1 MKQWQNLTDM
11 FKDDD
16 DVSDEMIKKYKNTVL
31 GIKIPTV
38 TVFATFVGFADNGMF
53 LFKTKEQHT
62 IKLSNDTE
70 AEIFIPNPEKGLYNS
85 PKGALFF
92 QRHPKRQWKRGL
104 NGENTQI
111 FNVHIDFLPN
121 TMIGGGNSFA
131 YNWPFVLE
139 EEGTKLWSMEE
150 REAFIKER
158 IHLHSEALFA
168 TDTNEDLPPC
178 TPEECW
184 EKPTT
189 YAVKKEGGV
198 RAKSV
203 HTTKE
208 EAESA
213 LESTGKGYFLEVR
226 AGERT
231 RCAKFCQ
238 VSPWCKQYKDYLGE
252 QAK

>member
-1 MKQWQNLTDM
+1 VET
-11 FKDDD
+11 
-16 DVSDEMIKKYKNTVL
+16 VKKTPVNKL
-31 GIKIPTV
+31 KII
-38 TVFATFVGFADNGMF
+38 AIIRDWSARD
-53 LFKTKEQHT
+53 
-62 IKLSNDTE
+62 
-70 AEIFIPNPEKGLYNS
+70 AENREGYPEKQVATLD
-85 PKGALFF
+85 
-92 QRHPKRQWKRGL
+92 
-104 NGENTQI
+104 I
-111 FNVHIDFLPN
+111 
-121 TMIGGGNSFA
+121 
-131 YNWPFVLE
+131 
-139 EEGTKLWSMEE
+139 KLWSMEE

-238 VSPWCKQYKDYLGE
+238 VSPWCKQYKDYLEE